1 MTTIIVVRRERKQ
14 KQRRKANG
22 GKLFVLFATRLCTRA
37 DSRANL
43 SHQFDDPP
51 RERGNHQT
59 IKECAHRID
68 RVATCVKDFINE
80 K

>member
-1 MTTIIVVRRERKQ
+1 MSSEEKGSKSNEERQTEANYSFYLRRVC
-14 KQRRKANG
+14 AHIM
-22 GKLFVLFATRLCTRA
+22 TRA